1 MPDVFLFEIY
11 GYDDALAE
19 FWQKKRPPEGDPNH
33 TKQLLETLFSAK
45 KPKST
50 NLILLRHS
58 QKVSNNARIPFVFY
72 INLTKCVFATI

>member
-33 TKQLLETLFSAK
+33 TKQQFRALFALHLTDYALSFTE
-45 KPKST
+45 S
-50 NLILLRHS
+50 LLRPYL
-58 QKVSNNARIPFVFY
+58 QGVF
-72 INLTKCVFATI
+72 TAMW

>member
-50 NLILLRHS
+50 NLI
-58 QKVSNNARIPFVFY
+58 Y
-72 INLTKCVFATI
+72 